1 MNSQPEQTLRF
12 AICIQNTDY
21 PAALE
26 VRKIYQILA
35 DDDATVNQY
44 VRVVD
49 ESGED
54 YLYPTDY
61 FLMIELPQP
70 VQEAILRAA

>member
-1 MNSQPEQTLRF
+1 MSTHAAHAVRF

-26 VRKIYQILA
+26 RRKIYQMLH
-35 DDDATVNQY
+35 DDDAASHHY
-44 VRVVD
+44 VRVID

-54 YLYPTDY
+54 YLYPADY
-61 FLMIELPQP
+61 FLVIDLPQP
-70 VQEAILRAA
+70 MQDAILRAA